1 MQILQEV
8 QRLRN
13 SSMSYQGNAPIDKYE
28 IDAYWLLAFIGYN
41 TQNHQQFQDYIVR
54 DGVLALHPWG
64 AYLQYVMHM
73 MDNAAGSVLQSDF
86 NTLLFI
92 SNNQN
97 LTMSERG
104 DVFAAI
110 ADLISKGHGKK
121 EGYKPNQA
129 VDFLQE
135 AANCGNEFAKEQL
148 GYE

>member
-13 SSMSYQGNAPIDKYE
+13 NSMSYQGNAPIDKYE

-121 EGYKPNQA
+121 EGYKPKQA